1 MVAQEQRSSKGRHVV
16 VDFKGGQSQFKK
28 QADSPAAPL
37 GMAQASE
44 RFARDQDLW
53 IDQGRKGLQPW
64 APQDS
69 MMEVAP
75 QWYTGANAGGTENG
89 WNTDFYNQ
97 MIKQSNVWQ
106 QKAFDEDRA
115 SVFFSQFDPGADTDG
130 YKATGVVTWDDE
142 KKDLRF
148 GDIFVN
154 GKKQGNVYDTFDA
167 KTADTMMSDFVMTRE
182 EKGREFEALRRN
194 PEALSLAVNAKRS
207 ERSEQAL
214 YAPQAEQY
222 KDDLEATKDRFE
234 GWQDNA
240 LILGSGLTTA
250 AQGAAFGSVGG
261 PVGTVIGTAVG
272 FGLGTVAGYL
282 NQDELVETA
291 ARASVIASRANSRYQ
306 GSDQLFGGVGTW
318 LQQYSQVG
326 TKLMNVTQNF
336 SHGMS
341 EVGFGDIGDDDVAFY
356 ATNPDG
362 TRRVGG
368 LHQALDVGA
377 ALVDGVIQFSN
388 PAGRS
393 MYMGTMSAMTAGGVG
408 QLMVGE
414 GWNEAQGGFDPYT
427 TRQEWI
433 GAIGKTA
440 IDALQVGMAGAIG
453 RAAQA
458 SRASAATATAQ
469 ANAAASGRTVAQEA
483 DDLATAAAPKI
494 LGKVTD
500 KPLQYTTL
508 REAKERVT
516 TKVADAVLPTR
527 TRDWL
532 ASRADDEVLN
542 GIRFRRDA
550 QGNIVKVSATL
561 QLLAPSEFLR
571 MVPTSYLARQA
582 RMLDDGAATFAD
594 DYYNAAISMTR
605 QGSRFRDALITGYA
619 EGGEELV
626 QAAFEPMSLSEDLD
640 PAQMAWAAAYGF
652 AGGVGMGLGTLNK
665 RATSDEVVNNRA
677 RLLYAMRMTGT
688 PPTEQ
693 EWKQITAGM
702 TKSEIEKL
710 AVATPKEDAEVRALM
725 QMVNEGQQM
734 ATFDSPL
741 AREIQDRLRQAAAEK
756 DNSKKDAVGGQ
767 SYLLSGRSSA
777 KVVTEDGRVDGTE
790 FAVNASVMSME
801 TAMENLLINVEGLE
815 VQRTRAQ
822 QNLETYTKELAE
834 ATKAGDTDKI
844 AAANE
849 NIADAKAIIADLV
862 ETQQAAEILV
872 GTRDKPGVL
881 YDMYNRYVRIPF
893 EDSDAKAEAT
903 RRFNETLAWVF
914 NKKYKVKDP
923 GTGKRVPVSD
933 SMAEAMRRVVELKM
947 VRNPLTGQGSFAVFL
962 PQVSL
967 VMSAADIHG
976 SMSFDESV
984 LKTLNADHDGD
995 KAAEIASTY
1004 VPPEQLAN
1012 LRRGTQYV
1020 QRNTTW
1026 AEDKDG
1032 VVVGTDTGWEVAIG
1046 NPDAEAV
1053 YIEAFSDPLNHPDLQ
1068 TRVTTGLLDL
1078 TGKLFTRYQ
1087 KELPNAEFRQLLNEF
1102 RNNVLANVTDARTI
1116 LVKGM
1121 YDLGG
1126 EALLAKGDETGRPEA
1141 LEIWSMISVGFDSI
1155 QQEFA
1160 YWRDVNRE
1168 DVIVNP
1174 LKPAVPQD
1182 SSVLKRVAR
1191 WRAKTHGDALMM
1203 LGSAAQTRPEQFLH
1217 YSALYNSATSLGL
1230 LDADAMADA
1239 VNGQRQLV
1247 ELYAALGAGKTQSDT
1262 DAIFG
1267 RGRVHERVVYWLEQ
1281 VVASEGIA
1289 DKFPNLSKKEL
1300 LLYIA
1305 NMRVPAVVKDGGV
1318 FGIVPGEQVSMLQ
1331 MLLGKSLDVEEEMQE
1346 GADPD
1351 SPIMKKIR
1359 TLRLLTRN
1367 NAQQGGN
1374 SNTAALA
1381 LMEVFSDTSLHE
1393 LLGKASLYIG
1403 PHVTLR
1409 QLQELSLSKNAED
1422 RKAFM
1427 AMLKR
1432 AADYSKQHG
1441 IGNPPWGADV
1451 LTRTG
1456 PDGALQMNSYTMLID
1471 ALGTS
1476 TSAEQKKRQ
1485 DRSDKA
1491 RDQFEAGL
1499 KNLSGIIDAW
1509 AGLYP
1514 TLDASDRKA
1523 VLNDMLRTGDQ
1534 RVVQKLAAL
1543 VPNSAALGIVE
1554 TVGGEAHMQK
1564 WVEEALTE
1572 TDEKRAALLWHVNT
1586 LIAEWNVM
1594 ANVPTKDKLKD
1605 GVDGVVR
1612 WDQIKSRFLQTV
1624 YIVNTI
1630 QDGGRQRQL
1639 FWETVA
1645 RAQSIQDLYDQIN
1658 ANPVWLAGRPE
1669 LQPFDD
1675 DTAGYEVSARNQ
1687 WGGGSNQQ
1695 QMLDA
1700 IADFSQM
1707 AAPMSKAL
1715 LQRKADNAS
1724 NITTT
1729 TRMMAELEWQKGKI
1743 ASRIAENA
1751 KLPASSRKSDEQ
1763 IRAEVQAN
1771 GKDTE
1776 YAPLLGYLRQA
1787 IRNAQVF
1794 PDGVGP
1800 NAMQQLYTAM
1810 YDMFFRAHDK
1820 GLPPDLTRPM
1830 GEAITMADMWG
1841 FGNALRAE
1849 SAALT
1854 TLSWSQVAT
1863 NLSKLAKGPV
1873 RIQLEDG
1880 RLVELDM
1887 SNEETALQMLH
1898 DPRTQEFAKL
1908 VLFPT
1913 MRDVNVVGAIQ
1924 TYSNGVQTSNIGH
1937 LLQDSSFATLF
1948 NPTTAEDEL
1957 GRAYRYISMVEAFI
1971 RNAAVEEGTADA
1983 WEDGFFPI
1991 SNMIDSF
1998 IVAYTT
2004 AESVTEQS
2012 LQQVRDNLV
2021 VGVYRVLTSLANVQK
2036 ESLSSLQ
2043 ELIAAELQKRFWS
2056 DNTAYLAHIDGM
2068 TDAEKKGFEDTTRTT
2083 MGMAAITA
2091 YDELRAQH
2099 DVETDPIVKAELK
2112 RRMDEAEVAEDHAE
2126 NADLA
2131 DLLTFRSRMEY
2142 DSVLKTFQLSHG
2154 RSPDAKK
2161 FDFVKKAAIVRFL
2174 GTQERINK
2182 FAAFKGKIEP
2192 TSGTEQNIY
2201 QLLAKFRDLV
2211 WTNNDTR
2218 VFSESTADLL
2228 TDSQWDQLAE
2238 FCATLTISER
2248 SVRSSDD
2255 TRVLPVIL
2263 GKNVD
2268 ALRKLYDTSWSSLSD
2283 PLFHPRVL
2291 DAVDALAAR
2300 AMDPHMVREKEA
2312 ADLILT
2318 ELYPKN
2324 RLGKWHDRIPMHLAK
2339 ARKLLDGASVEAAVQ
2354 MEGVTNEEMDVW
2366 IATGFAT
2373 SVDVDLVAHTTT
2385 REFVLDPTVSLDL
2398 QDYLDREAYLRIH
2411 NHAVWE
2417 VNITPADTGVP
2428 VPLRD
2433 VVGDTIMLN
2442 EDTRNSPLKSLNLDL
2457 LLKYLAKNP
2466 HLIPA
2471 SGATI
2476 SITYVDVNKKPPGPE
2491 YANNVYFDGVGR
2503 ASAGRSEVG
2512 LIASMLYAVNG
2523 VFGTGLQIPLDAI
2536 TKLGQSFRAFNTS
2549 ALERTK
2555 TIEGSATL
2563 TEMLERKTMALAT
2576 AMFPHGRLQVD
2587 DLTALYKY
2595 VKSRHVVVG
2604 RNPATGLKE
2613 VWPAEKWIAY
2623 ESQGSPSPLPLES
2636 LDKAGDPPLFVA
2648 NSEETTQ
2655 KLLGRAGYGEDKT
2668 YVDIIEMYSTPQFSQ
2683 ERLEQLGLGRLGE
2696 RATQEELGN
2705 TVLSR
2710 VTPVTKTRLI
2720 PSDERTDIRTLR
2732 QLRLQEWQG
2741 EQAAQDEH
2749 RFKSLRAI
2757 NDQNEDNKRH
2767 LLDMMKSQQLGAKLK
2782 YLNLPATMT
2791 QDVVND
2797 LLNSHYAKAV
2807 EKLLGG
2813 TGILFVHEQAAT
2825 KSSNVGHLVSA
2836 QQLDEGFSRMTFPPT
2851 YGDGVVID
2859 LQSLLNYAGGSHT
2872 RAVEVGEK
2880 VVREYAKRGVIIAFT
2895 SGTKTT
2901 LLRQSLSR
2909 VMVESGFGYQDLGN
2923 AGQFFV
2929 PSTEDEDYVNETELA
2944 LDSTLVETA
2953 PQPAR
2958 NFELNGQVDW
2968 LHEITENNRLIDPAR
2983 AKAWRRRNMLLAPE
2997 NFSVKIPGSNDLI
3010 LFGPP
3015 QKGTGEAA
3023 QFNRIA
3029 RQLLAMTNDGDP
3041 KSEGFK
3047 RLLKQMTDK
3056 KYGNKYKDNIAFYK
3070 RNPDGTTK
3078 AGVKPPEQALKDF
3091 LAALKLGKHV
3101 YEPGS
3106 TVMAGDLFIRVT
3118 GDGNV
3123 LLQRVGFQLP
3133 ESEEQIKNLRQQWQD
3148 QEEVDGTPF
3157 PKLRVAFSPAS
3168 VEPNW
3173 TVPAPLEVEKVSD
3186 DTPKLELTGLVSLD
3200 AAVKLHAEGTGN
3212 KTTIAFMD
3220 PKTGFASN
3228 LSTIPG
3234 NTQGFASFTST
3245 DSIEGK
3251 GSTRGSTHSFRN
3263 VFAITGWDIEEELL
3277 EVLIP
3282 ANAGNEA
3289 RRREL
3294 LHQMLYDWSS
3304 MNHGLTSSQI
3314 LELMDQERMLSTF
3327 TAELNEVFAT
3337 AMPGRT
3343 MPLSVD
3349 METNRSSA
3357 KENIAIAVLAAL
3369 AAPGVTPDMVL
3380 SLPGMLTVPDA
3391 NKEAM
3396 VGFMPAI
3403 LSQLL
3408 NDPTRPEMRQYL
3420 LDKANAVF
3428 PQITLPDGRVVPE
3441 HYFDGDLKMW
3451 VRMYQEL
3458 PDKNGVPQEPKM
3470 MLRPLLPQLNN
3481 VVASDKNPI
3490 NAAYSTYSR
3499 KSDLSPFNSRITAGA
3514 VGGRVMAERDVV
3526 EVGGTKR
3533 LLPTQQE
3540 ILDGENTISRFN
3552 DETDTVWRLVS
3563 RIMPE
3568 DPSFTQ
3574 FKHLTPLEHMHVEAT
3589 TKDMTAYLRVIQRDT
3604 TDEEERK
3611 LWAKASAD
3619 RNELL
3624 DLLGLDH
3631 SEWAEI
3637 DFLVRQWY
3645 GTPGPFVDQKD
3656 YTEQVN
3662 AKMYIEAVSAMKQN
3676 IQGPHRLH
3684 PLHGAM
3690 VPLEH
3695 VVFWRKVFEAGKW
3708 SPTSRISKRGQ
3719 FQDVEKDW
3727 GKWVEALMGQML
3739 DSHQEFIGMFLSPL
3753 DGFWLTYQG
3762 SSPNFNTMSLS
3773 VKEEIAAKM
3782 MDADG
3787 NREYLS
3793 VDPDARNLM
3802 RDPAILESMEITHA
3816 LLAGVPD
3823 EKYLAAQLRD
3833 IKVTEMSERIA
3844 YQKAW
3849 LRDNKVRP
3857 QKRKSVKD
3865 YVKNGA
3871 QYQESLRDSSLFL
3884 RGAVHLSLT
3893 TRLFNPAL
3901 WVSALGE
3908 TFFRNQIENVTNILS
3923 GNNLGRGG
3931 KTAAAIGSKLG
3942 IEPKFSMEQLK
3953 MLDQL
3958 ATILGDSSEFIGE
3971 LFGEMTYKSGLLEPG
3986 GTVNADGQ
3994 TVPKGGK
4001 LSRGLER
4008 SATTVSRVVGD
4019 PTIGQS
4025 QKSVAIRYL
4034 AAAIEYLELS
4044 PNNVVSIETLVAE
4057 MKKDP
4062 LWLKKRF
4069 DSKRANPH
4077 QMGVNAVGNIR
4088 SQKNTVVAKL
4098 IMRPIET
4105 LCAMEGFGTWVGHGL
4120 KIPFLFTRFNV
4131 NALTYLTGLTGV
4143 DQMVAMTLSGREN
4156 PWRSWVVR
4164 RRSKDPEL
4172 KFKPMD
4178 FNDVIETL
4186 DLSRLFVRGMV
4197 TQTGLFAFGM
4207 MGAEIL
4213 GLGGEDEE
4221 EKRRRRQ
4228 ATYLNTPLVYD
4239 PQKAANDFRYQDAIF
4254 LDDIPMLGT
4263 LFKKD
4268 ENGRAAIVPHW
4279 VLRQFTSPLMGV
4291 VRFFETGDIRLISQ
4305 GFLDGISAIPN
4316 SALNLYRDADLT
4328 AKLLQESAEADSR
4341 VDTPEKLSATSLLGI
4356 SIVGIYEKALIENQF
4371 INGIRSAFDKY
4382 DRNPWLVA
4390 MTNPKD
4396 GGTLNLQQGSNLPQQ
4411 TDALQQYQKE
4421 VPVLDENGEPVI
4433 GADGKPVMEP
4443 VSGLAYMTRSGGDAY
4458 LHQYAENNATAAVLL
4473 SLFTGQITGPSSYAR
4488 ENMVVKTQ
4496 NVPIEAVDTAK
4507 MEALV
4512 YARFFGAGG
4521 SGMLTED
4528 DIGSI
4533 LKTQAE
4539 AKDIWWNQGDIDA
4552 QASKLYKEQLQQFD
4566 RLKAALIPQLE
4577 QRDATAGVSSTPEAL
4592 EAEADA
4598 MADMMMM
4605 GTSISKNGRELLTI
4619 DGQEAMVKSL
4629 MAGMVTFDDPGFQG
4643 FYASQEQRDLL
4654 QARILDR
4661 IVQDG
4666 VNRGMTETA
4675 AKFRANR
4682 YYFGDSTDPSSPGLR
4697 EILYSNQIPS
4707 QPSAEY
4713 NQLNATYVI
4722 GPDGRPWAT
4731 PFPRQSIAQALGLPV
4746 PAGMIKP
4753 ANGMGLDER
4762 GNAVDDVKNLNT
4774 GRASLE
4780 PTQVAGQVTPNDKIL
4795 EQIKKKT
4802 YTPKDTISGGGRFG
4816 GYRRYGGYSRRG
4828 GGGYGGGGGFTPNSY
4843 ITRMSFFTGM
4853 SAAQIDSVSM
4863 INTNSPLIRRADVR
4877 RERVS
4882 SERGRLKQWQ

>member
-115 SVFFSQFDPGADTDG
+115 SVFFSQFDPGADTEG

-154 GKKQGNVYDTFDA
+154 GQKQGNVYDTFDA

-182 EKGREFEALRRN
+182 EKGREFEALRSN

-222 KDDLEATKDRFE
+222 KDDLEATENRFE
-234 GWQDNA
+234 GWQNNA
-240 LILGSGLTTA
+240 LIAGAGLTTA
-250 AQGAAFGSVGG
+250 AQGAAFGSIGG
-261 PVGTVIGTAVG
+261 PVGAAIGGVIG

-291 ARASVIASRANSRYQ
+291 ARASVIASRANARYE
-306 GSDQLFGGVGTW
+306 GTDQLFGGAGTW
-318 LQQYSQVG
+318 LQQYAQVG
-326 TKLMNVTQNF
+326 TKLMNVTQNL

-341 EVGFGDIGDDDVAFY
+341 EVGFGDIGDNTVAFY
-356 ATNPDG
+356 DTNPDG
-362 TRRVGG
+362 SRKAPGWV
-368 LHQALDVGA
+368 QVLDVGA
-377 ALVDGVIQFSN
+377 ALADGVMQFSN
-388 PAGRS
+388 PAGRA
-393 MYMGTMSAMTAGGVG
+393 MYMGTMSAMTIGGVG
-408 QLMVGE
+408 QLVVGE
-414 GWNEAQGGFDPYT
+414 GWNEARGDFDPYT
-427 TRQEWI
+427 TRQEWV
-433 GAIGKTA
+433 GAIGKTT

-458 SRASAATATAQ
+458 SRASAATATA
-469 ANAAASGRTVAQEA
+469 RTTPGQSA

-508 REAKERVT
+508 RDVQERVT

-542 GIRFRRDA
+542 GMRFRRDA
-550 QGNIVKVSATL
+550 DGNIVKISPTL
-561 QLLAPSEFLR
+561 QLAAPSEFLR

-582 RMLDDGAATFAD
+582 RMLDDGTASFMD
-594 DYYNAAISMTR
+594 DYYNAAVGMTR

-619 EGGEELV
+619 EGGEEFI

-652 AGGVGMGLGTLNK
+652 AGGMGMGLGTLNK
-665 RATSDEVVNNRA
+665 RATSDQVVNNRA
-677 RLLYAMRMTGT
+677 RLLYAMRMSGN

-693 EWKQITAGM
+693 EWKQITSGM

-710 AVATPKEDAEVRALM
+710 AIATPKEDAEVRALM
-725 QMVNEGQQM
+725 NMLNEGQKM
-734 ATFDSPL
+734 ASFDSPV
-741 AREIQDRLRQAAAEK
+741 AREIQDLLRQNAVAA
-756 DNSKKDAVGGQ
+756 DTRKKDSIGGK
-767 SYLLSGRSSA
+767 SSLLTGRSSSR
-777 KVVTEDGRVDGTE
+777 VVLEDGRVDGNE
-790 FAVNASVMSME
+790 FAVNAAVMSME
-801 TAMENLLINVEGLE
+801 SVMENLLTNVDGLQT
-815 VQRTRAQ
+815 QRERAQ
-822 QNLETYTKELAE
+822 QLLDTYTQELA
-834 ATKAGDTDKI
+834 AAQAAGDTD
-844 AAANE
+844 AAAQAQD
-849 NIADAKAIIADLV
+849 NIRVANDTIADLA
-862 ETQQAAEILV
+862 ETVQAAEMLV
-872 GTRDKPGVL
+872 GTRQKPGLL
-881 YDMYNRYVRIPF
+881 YDLYLKYVQISF
-893 EDSDAKAEAT
+893 DDTAAKTEAT
-903 RRFNETLAWVF
+903 RVFNEKLNWVF
-914 NKKYKVKDP
+914 EKKFKVKDP
-923 GTGKRVPVSD
+923 ATGNLVPVTD
-933 SMAEAMRRVVELKM
+933 SMAEAMRKVVELKM
-947 VRNPLTGQGSFAVFL
+947 VRNPLTGQGSFAVFV

-976 SMSFDESV
+976 TMSFDESV
-984 LKTLNADHDGD
+984 LKTLNGDHDGD
-995 KAAEIASTY
+995 NAVEIASTY
-1004 VPPEQLAN
+1004 EPPEQLAN
-1012 LRRGTQYV
+1012 IRRGNQYA

-1026 AEDKDG
+1026 VDDQG
-1032 VVVGTDTGWEVAIG
+1032 TVVGSDTGWEINIG
-1046 NPDAEAV
+1046 VPDAEAI
-1053 YIEAFSDPLNHPDLQ
+1053 YIEAFSDPLNPSDLHDK
-1068 TRVTTGLLDL
+1068 VVLGLLRL
-1078 TGKLFTRYQ
+1078 SARLEQRYGRVLQ
-1087 KELPNAEFRQLLNEF
+1087 PAKEFRALLKQF
-1102 RNNVLANVTDARTI
+1102 QANVLANVTDARTI

-1126 EALLAKGDETGRPEA
+1126 EALLAMGDSTGRPEA
-1141 LEIWSMISVGFDSI
+1141 LQIWNMISVEFDAI

-1174 LKPAVPQD
+1174 LKPAVPAP

-1191 WRAKTHGDALMM
+1191 WMAKTHGDALMM

-1217 YSALYNSATSLGL
+1217 YSALYNSATVLGAM
-1230 LDADAMADA
+1230 DADQMADA
-1239 VNGQRQLV
+1239 VAGQAKLV
-1247 ELYAALGAGKTQSDT
+1247 ELYAKLGAGKTQSDSEGML
-1262 DAIFG
+1262 G
-1267 RGRVHERVVYWLEQ
+1267 RDRIQERTVYWLKQ
-1281 VVASEGIA
+1281 IIASEGIA
-1289 DKFPNLSKKEL
+1289 GKFPNLSETEL
-1300 LLYIA
+1300 LLYVA

-1331 MLLGKSLDVEEEMQE
+1331 MLLGKSLDVELEMQE

-1351 SPIMKKIR
+1351 SPIMKKIQ
-1359 TLRLLTRN
+1359 TLRPLTRN
-1367 NAQQGGN
+1367 NAKQGGN

-1381 LMEVFSDTSLHE
+1381 MMEVFSDTSLYE
-1393 LLGKASLYIG
+1393 LLGKASMYIG

-1409 QLQELSLSKNAED
+1409 QLMELSLSKNEKD
-1422 RKAFM
+1422 RAAFM
-1427 AMLKR
+1427 AMLRR
-1432 AADYSKQHG
+1432 AADYSKKHG

-1451 LTRTG
+1451 LTQTG

-1491 RDQFEAGL
+1491 RRQFENGL
-1499 KNLSGIIDAW
+1499 KDLSEMIDAW
-1509 AGLYP
+1509 AMLYP
-1514 TLDASDRKA
+1514 SLDASDRRA
-1523 VLNDMLRTGDQ
+1523 VLNDMLRTGDE
-1534 RVVQKLAAL
+1534 RVARKIAAMI
-1543 VPNSAALGIVE
+1543 PNGAALGVVE
-1554 TVGGEAHMQK
+1554 VVGGEVHMRD
-1564 WVEEALTE
+1564 WVEQALTE
-1572 TDEKRAALLWHVNT
+1572 TDPKKAALIWHVNT

-1594 ANVPTKDKLKD
+1594 ANTPTKDKLED
-1605 GVDGVVR
+1605 GVEGVVR
-1612 WDQIKSRFLQTV
+1612 WDQIQSRFLQTA
-1624 YIVNTI
+1624 YILNTLE
-1630 QDGGRQRQL
+1630 DGGRQRQL
-1639 FWETVA
+1639 FWEAVA
-1645 RAQSIQDLYDQIN
+1645 RAQSIEELYTQIN

-1669 LQPFDD
+1669 LLPFDD
-1675 DTAGYEVSARNQ
+1675 DKAGYEVNARNQ
-1687 WGGGSNQQ
+1687 WGAGNSQQ
-1695 QMLDA
+1695 QVLDA

-1707 AAPMSKAL
+1707 AEPMSKAL
-1715 LQRKADNAS
+1715 VQRKADSDSNAR
-1724 NITTT
+1724 ITTA
-1729 TRMMAELEWQKGKI
+1729 MQEELAWQKDEI
-1743 ASRIAENA
+1743 AARIAENN
-1751 KLPASSRKSDEQ
+1751 KKPVSQRQTVEE
-1763 IRAEVQAN
+1763 IRAEVQN
-1771 GKDTE
+1771 TGKDTNSAE
-1776 YAPLLGYLRQA
+1776 MLGFLRRA
-1787 IRNAQVF
+1787 IRNAQAF

-1854 TLSWSQVAT
+1854 TLSWDQVAT

-1873 RIQLEDG
+1873 RIQLENG

-1887 SNEETALQMLH
+1887 SDEETALQMLH

-1913 MRDVNVVGAIQ
+1913 MRDVNPVGTVQ

-1937 LLQDSSFATLF
+1937 LLQDTSFASLF
-1948 NPTTAEDEL
+1948 NPTADEPEL
-1957 GRAYRYISMVEAFI
+1957 RRAYRYISMVEAFI
-1971 RNAAVEEGTADA
+1971 RNAAVEEGTAEA

-2012 LQQVRDNLV
+2012 LQQVRDKLV
-2021 VGVYRVLTSLANVQK
+2021 IGVYRVLKSLANVQK
-2036 ESLSSLQ
+2036 ASLPDLQ
-2043 ELIAAELQKRFWS
+2043 QLISAELQKRFWG
-2056 DNTAYLAHIDGM
+2056 DDTAYLEYIAPM
-2068 TDAEKKGFEDTTRTT
+2068 SDAEKQLHEDTVRDL
-2083 MGMAAITA
+2083 MGLAAVDRFEEARIQLKSA
-2091 YDELRAQH
+2091 
-2099 DVETDPIVKAELK
+2099 TDPVVRAELE
-2112 RRMDEAEVAEDHAE
+2112 RRMQEAQDGIDHAK
-2126 NADLA
+2126 NADLS
-2131 DLLTFRSRMEY
+2131 DLLAFRSRMEY
-2142 DSVLKTFQLSHG
+2142 ASVLKTFQLSHG
-2154 RSPDAKK
+2154 RSADDKK
-2161 FDFVKKAAIVRFL
+2161 FDFVKKTAIVQFL

-2182 FAAFKGKIEP
+2182 FAGYKAKIDTTP
-2192 TSGTEQNIY
+2192 GTEQNIY
-2201 QLLAKFRDLV
+2201 QLLAKFRELV
-2211 WTNNDTR
+2211 WTNNDSR
-2218 VFSESTADLL
+2218 VFSEQTADVL
-2228 TDSQWDQLAE
+2228 TPEQWDQLGE

-2255 TRVLPVIL
+2255 TRVLPIIL

-2268 ALRKLYDTSWSSLSD
+2268 DVRKLYDTSWASLSD

-2291 DAVDALAAR
+2291 DAVEAIAATTLDPR
-2300 AMDPHMVREKEA
+2300 MTRMDEA
-2312 ADLILT
+2312 AEQILT
-2318 ELYPKN
+2318 ELYPQN
-2324 RLGKWHDRIPMHLAK
+2324 RLGQWHDRIPMHLAK

-2354 MEGVTNEEMDVW
+2354 MEGVTNDEMDVW

-2373 SVDVDLVAHTTT
+2373 SEDVDLAAHTTT
-2385 REFVLDPTVSLDL
+2385 REFVLDPNTSLDL

-2433 VVGDTIMLN
+2433 IVGDTIMLDEN
-2442 EDTRNSPLKSLNLDL
+2442 TRSSPLKSLNLDV
-2457 LLKYLAKNP
+2457 LLKYLTKNP
-2466 HLIPA
+2466 QLIPA
-2471 SGATI
+2471 TGATI

-2512 LIASMLYAVNG
+2512 LIASMLYAVSG

-2536 TKLGQSFRAFNTS
+2536 TKQGQSFRAFRTS
-2549 ALERTK
+2549 ALRRTK
-2555 TIEGSATL
+2555 DFEENSATL

-2595 VKSRHVVVG
+2595 VKSRHVVMG
-2604 RNPATGLKE
+2604 RNPSTGLKE

-2623 ESQGSPSPLPLES
+2623 ESQGGTMPLES
-2636 LDKAGDPPLFVA
+2636 LDKAGDPPKFVA
-2648 NSEETTQ
+2648 NSEKVTQ
-2655 KLLGRAGYGEDKT
+2655 RILGRAGYGTDKT
-2668 YVDIIEMYSTPQFSQ
+2668 YVDIIEMYSTPQYSQ
-2683 ERLEQLGLGRLGE
+2683 ERLERLGLGDLGE
-2696 RATQEELGN
+2696 EVTLEELGN
-2705 TVLSR
+2705 TVLGK
-2710 VTPVTKTRLI
+2710 VAPVSKARLI
-2720 PSDERTDIRTLR
+2720 ASDERTDIRTLR

-2741 EQAAQDEH
+2741 QQAAQDER
-2749 RFKSLRAI
+2749 RFESRRAI
-2757 NDQNEDNKRH
+2757 NDQNEDNKKQ
-2767 LLDMMKSQQLGAKLK
+2767 LLNMVQAEQLGGKLK
-2782 YLNLPATMT
+2782 YLGLPETMT

-2797 LLNSHYAKAV
+2797 LLNSHYAKSL
-2807 EKLLGG
+2807 EKLMAGS
-2813 TGILFVHEQAAT
+2813 GILFVHEQAASKT
-2825 KSSNVGHLVSA
+2825 SNVGHLVA
-2836 QQLDEGFSRMTFPPT
+2836 AKQVEDGFSGMKFPPT

-2859 LQSLLNYAGGSHT
+2859 LQSLLNYAGGMHT
-2872 RAVEVGEK
+2872 KAVEVGTK
-2880 VVREYAKRGVIIAFT
+2880 VVEEYARRGVIVVLA
-2895 SGTKTT
+2895 SNTKTT

-2909 VMVESGFGYQDLGN
+2909 AMLEGGLGYKDLGN

-2929 PSTEDEDYVNETELA
+2929 PSTEDEDYVNETVQA
-2944 LDSTLVETA
+2944 LESTLVETS
-2953 PQPAR
+2953 PQRAD
-2958 NFELNGQVDW
+2958 NFELNAWVDW
-2968 LHEITENNRLIDPAR
+2968 LSELTEGNRVIDPAR
-2983 AKAWRRRNMLLAPE
+2983 AKEWRRFSMLLVPK
-2997 NFSVKIPGSNDLI
+2997 NYSVSVPGTNDLL

-3015 QKGTGEAA
+3015 QKGTGETA

-3029 RQLLAMTNDGDP
+3029 KQLLAMTDDGDP
-3041 KSEGFK
+3041 NSPGFK
-3047 RLLKQMTDK
+3047 QLLRQMTDK
-3056 KYGNKYKDNIAFYK
+3056 KYGNEYKDSIPFFK
-3070 RNPDGTTK
+3070 QNPDGTTK
-3078 AGVKPPEQALKDF
+3078 VGVKPPEQALKDF
-3091 LAALKLGKHV
+3091 FDALKLGKEV
-3101 YEPGS
+3101 FEPGS
-3106 TVMAGDLFIRVT
+3106 TVMAGDLYIRVA

-3123 LLQRVGFQLP
+3123 LLQRIGFKLP
-3133 ESEEQIKNLRQQWQD
+3133 EKEEHIKNLRQQWQD
-3148 QEEVDGTPF
+3148 QEDVDGTPF
-3157 PKLRVAFSPAS
+3157 PKLRVAFGPAD
-3168 VEPNW
+3168 VEANW
-3173 TVPAPLEVEKVSD
+3173 TVPPPLEVEEVD
-3186 DTPKLELTGLVSLD
+3186 RDRRKLELVGLVTED
-3200 AAVKLHAEGTGN
+3200 AALKLHAEGTGN
-3212 KTTIAFMD
+3212 KTTISFMD
-3220 PKTGFASN
+3220 PKTGYTSN
-3228 LSTIPG
+3228 LSTIAG
-3234 NTQGFASFTST
+3234 NTRGIASYTST
-3245 DSIEGK
+3245 EGIASK
-3251 GSTRGSTHSFRN
+3251 GSVRGVSHTFRN
-3263 VFAITGWDIEEELL
+3263 MFAVTGWDIENELL
-3277 EVLIP
+3277 DVLVP
-3282 ANAGNEA
+3282 AGVVGTDAE
-3289 RRREL
+3289 RREL
-3294 LHQMLYDWSS
+3294 LRMLLDGWSK

-3314 LELMDQERMLSTF
+3314 LQLMDQERLLTTF
-3327 TAELNEVFAT
+3327 AAELNELFASV
-3337 AMPGRT
+3337 MPGAVQ
-3343 MPLSVD
+3343 PLGIALD
-3349 METNRSSA
+3349 TNRSSA
-3357 KENIAIAVLAAL
+3357 IDNIAVAVLAAL

-3380 SLPGMLTVPDA
+3380 SLPGFLTVPDS
-3391 NKEAM
+3391 NREAM

-3408 NDPTRPEMRQYL
+3408 NDPRRPEMRQYL

-3441 HYFDGDLKMW
+3441 HYFDGDLTFW

-3458 PDKNGVPQEPKM
+3458 PDKNGAPQKPKT
-3470 MLRPLLPQLNN
+3470 MLRPMSLQLNN

-3490 NAAYSTYSR
+3490 GAAYSSFSR
-3499 KSDLSPFNSRITAGA
+3499 ESDVSPFNSRITAGA
-3514 VGGRVMAERDVV
+3514 VGGRVLVKQQ
-3526 EVGGTKR
+3526 EVGKKGAR
-3533 LLPTQQE
+3533 RVLPTQQE
-3540 ILDGENTISRFN
+3540 IIDGENTISLFE
-3552 DETDTVWRLVS
+3552 DDADTVWRMVS

-3568 DPSFTQ
+3568 DPSFSP
-3574 FKHLTPLEHMHVEAT
+3574 FKHLTPLEHVRLDST
-3589 TKDMTAYLRVIQRDT
+3589 TKDMTSYLHVIQRGDT
-3604 TDEEERK
+3604 EKERQE
-3611 LWAKASAD
+3611 WQKAVVL
-3619 RNELL
+3619 RNKLL
-3624 DLLGLDH
+3624 DDLGLTH
-3631 SEWAEI
+3631 GEWAEI

-3645 GTPGPFVDQKD
+3645 GTPGPRTDQTD
-3656 YTEQVN
+3656 YTEQVT
-3662 AKMYIEAVSAMKQN
+3662 AKMYIEAVSAMRQN
-3676 IQGPHRLH
+3676 ITGPHRLH

-3695 VVFWRKVFEAGKW
+3695 VVFWRKVFEAGVW
-3708 SPTSRISKRGQ
+3708 SPTKQIKRGK
-3719 FQDVEKDW
+3719 FEDVENDW
-3727 GKWVEALMGQML
+3727 GSWVETLMGQML
-3739 DSHQEFIGMFLSPL
+3739 ESHQEFMAMFLSPL
-3753 DGFWLTYQG
+3753 DGFWVTYQG
-3762 SSPNFNTMSLS
+3762 SNPNFNTMSLS
-3773 VKEEIAAKM
+3773 VKQEIVAKM

-3787 NREYLS
+3787 NRPYLS
-3793 VDPDARNLM
+3793 VDPDARVLM
-3802 RDPAILESMEITHA
+3802 QDPAILESMSITHS
-3816 LLAGVPD
+3816 LLAGLPSD
-3823 EKYLAAQLRD
+3823 EYMANQLRS
-3833 IKVTEMSERIA
+3833 IKITEMSDRIA

-3849 LRDNKVRP
+3849 LKNNKARP
-3857 QKRKSVKD
+3857 QKKKSVKD
-3865 YVKNGA
+3865 YAKNGA

-3908 TFFRNQIENVTNILS
+3908 SFFRNQIENVTNILS

-3931 KTAAAIGSKLG
+3931 KTTAAIGSKLG
-3942 IEPKFSMEQLK
+3942 VEPKFSMEQLK

-3958 ATILGDSSEFIGE
+3958 ATILGDSTEFIGE
-3971 LFGEMTYKSGLLEPG
+3971 IFGEMTYKSGLLEPG
-3986 GTVNADGQ
+3986 GTVNAEGQ
-3994 TVPKGGK
+3994 TVPSGGK
-4001 LSRGLER
+4001 VSRTLER
-4008 SATTVSRVVGD
+4008 TATTVSRVMSD

-4034 AAAIEYLELS
+4034 AAAIEYLELA
-4044 PNNVVSIETLVAE
+4044 PNNVVSVETLVAE

-4062 LWLKKRF
+4062 LWLKKKF
-4069 DSKRANPH
+4069 STKKANPH
-4077 QMGVNAVGNIR
+4077 QMGINAVGNIR
-4088 SQKNTVVAKL
+4088 SQKNTVAAKL
-4098 IMRPIET
+4098 FMRPIET
-4105 LCAMEGFGTWVGHGL
+4105 LCAQEGFGTWIGHAL

-4131 NALTYLTGLTGV
+4131 NALTYLTGMTGV

-4156 PWRSWVVR
+4156 PWRSWIVR
-4164 RRSKDPEL
+4164 NRSKDPSLE
-4172 KFKPMD
+4172 FKPMD

-4197 TQTGLFAFGM
+4197 TQAGLFAFGM

-4213 GLGGEDEE
+4213 GFGGEDEE

-4228 ATYLNTPLVYD
+4228 ATYLNIPLVYD

-4268 ENGRAAIVPHW
+4268 ESGRAAIVPHW

-4305 GFLDGISAIPN
+4305 GFLDGVSAIPN
-4316 SALNLYRDADLT
+4316 SVLSLYRDADLT
-4328 AKLLQESAEADSR
+4328 AKLLQESAEADAR
-4341 VDTPEKLSATSLLGI
+4341 VESPERLSTTTLLGI
-4356 SIVGIYEKALIENQF
+4356 SIVGMYEKALIENQF
-4371 INGIRSAFDKY
+4371 VNGIRSAFDKY

-4396 GGTLNLQQGSNLPQQ
+4396 GGTLDLQQGSSLPQQ

-4421 VPVLDENGEPVI
+4421 VPVLDDNGEPVI

-4473 SLFTGQITGPSSYAR
+4473 SLFTGQITGPSSFAR

-4496 NVPIEAVDTAK
+4496 NVPTEAVDNATL
-4507 MEALV
+4507 EALV

-4521 SGMLTED
+4521 SGLLSQD

-4539 AKDIWWNQGDIDA
+4539 AADVWWNQGDIDA
-4552 QASKLYKEQLQQFD
+4552 QSGKLYKEQLQQFD

-4577 QRDATAGVSSTPEAL
+4577 QRDIAAGVSSSPESL

-4598 MADMMMM
+4598 MADAMMM
-4605 GTSISKNGRELLTI
+4605 GTSISRNGREELSI
-4619 DGQEAMVKSL
+4619 EGQEAMVKSL
-4629 MAGMVTFDDPGFQG
+4629 MAGLVTLDDPGFQG

-4753 ANGMGLDER
+4753 ANGMSLDER

-4780 PTQVAGQVTPNDKIL
+4780 PTQVTGQVTPNDSIL

-4802 YTPKDTISGGGRFG
+4802 YTPKDTISGGGRFS
-4816 GYRRYGGYSRRG
+4816 GYRSYGGYSRRG
-4828 GGGYGGGGGFTPNSY
+4828 GGGYGGGGGGGFTPNSY